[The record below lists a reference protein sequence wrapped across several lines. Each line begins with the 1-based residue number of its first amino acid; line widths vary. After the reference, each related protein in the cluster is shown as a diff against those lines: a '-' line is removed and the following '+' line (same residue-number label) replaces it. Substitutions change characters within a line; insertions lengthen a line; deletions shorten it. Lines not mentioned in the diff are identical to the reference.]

1 MPDDVIIRELK
12 PEDVETVVEIAVAAW
27 TPIYQT
33 FRETLG
39 DEVFEADRPN
49 ALEDKANQ
57 VRRACEP
64 GSPAHVRVAESAGRV
79 VGFVTFYANVQ
90 RGVGEIGN
98 NAVHPDFQG
107 RGIGGR
113 MYAVVFEELKK
124 LGMRLVKV
132 HTGGDPAHVPARRAY
147 EKAGFHLNLPSITYY
162 RKL

>member
-12 PEDVETVVEIAVAAW
+12 PDDVEALAQIAVAAW
-27 TPIYQT
+27 TPIFES

-64 GSPAHVRVAESAGRV
+64 GSSAHVRVAELGARV
-79 VGFVTFYANVQ
+79 VGFVTFYADA
-90 RGVGEIGN
+90 RRRVGEIGN

-113 MYAVVFEELKK
+113 MYAVVFEELRR
-124 LGMRLVKV
+124 LGMRFVKV
-132 HTGGDPAHVPARRAY
+132 HTGGDPVHAPARRAY
-147 EKAGFHLNLPSITYY
+147 EKAAFNRHLPSVTYY